1 MKNEEL
7 KYKAKRKRAMCGD
20 VCRVMRLL
28 SLFAKLITSVFILH
42 SSLFILFSSC
52 ARMGA
57 PDGGWYDEK
66 PPYVVS
72 ATPEENATN
81 VTSRKV
87 TIRFN
92 EFIKLES
99 ANEKVI
105 VSPPQMQ
112 QPEIKV
118 TGKNIYVNL
127 LDSLKPNTTYTIDF
141 SDAISDNNEGNPMGN
156 YSYTFSTGDAIDT
169 LQVSG
174 YVLDASNLEPVKGI
188 LVGLYADGDSIMKR
202 VARADSRGHF
212 IIWGVAPGSYTVGA
226 LMDVDGDYRF
236 TQRSE
241 KMAFSHDIIV
251 PSCKPDV
258 RQDTLW
264 QDQNHI
270 KDISLTGYTHFYP
283 DDIVLRAFDHQLT
296 NRYFLKAERKN
307 AENFTL
313 FFTAPVVD
321 SLIYRDNQPLLDN
334 HKLPS
339 LHLLNAPSHMQ
350 GVGDNLFI
358 VEPSLKADTVR
369 YWLRD
374 MALVNQDTLRIEMA
388 TYISDS
394 LGVQRLT
401 KDTLEIL
408 SKSPYAKRQKALE
421 EEMAD
426 WRKEVAKRLRRAEPG
441 EVVDTVMP
449 AKKLEV
455 RYSAPS
461 VMSPTDAVMITFP
474 SPLEKFDKE
483 ALHLYVEQDSL
494 WYRSPFT
501 VTPVKD
507 RTCEVYTDWLPGA
520 KYSFEVD
527 SLAFTDIYGV
537 ANGKYKMGIQVGKLE
552 DYASLFVNV
561 NVSVNAPVIVQLLDK
576 QDKVLMTAEA
586 KDGTAEFYYIVPET
600 YYLRA
605 FVDSNSN
612 GEWDTGDYF
621 TDRQPEEMYYYSE
634 PVECRAKWDI
644 TKTWNLTSKPLFR
657 QKPDVLKKEKGD
669 TERVIKKRNEERAR
683 NKGIPLPDYLK

>member
-1 MKNEEL
+1 MRNEEL
-7 KYKAKRKRAMCGD
+7 KYYNKILKRMIYRGMC
-20 VCRVMRLL
+20 LL
-28 SLFAKLITSVFILH
+28 TLFAKLITLVFILH
-42 SSLFILFSSC
+42 STLFIFTSC

-99 ANEKVI
+99 ANEKVM
-105 VSPPQMQ
+105 VSPPQME

-118 TGKNIYVNL
+118 TGKNIYVTL

-156 YSYTFSTGDAIDT
+156 YSYTFSTGNAIDT

-174 YVLDASNLEPVKGI
+174 YVLNASDLEPVKGI
-188 LVGLYADGDSIMKR
+188 LIGLYAEGDSIMKR
-202 VARADSRGHF
+202 VARSDSRGHF
-212 IIWGVAPGSYTVGA
+212 IVKGIAPGSYTVGA

-236 TQRSE
+236 TQRNE

-251 PSCKPDV
+251 PSCKPDT

-270 KDISLTGYTHFYP
+270 KDIAVTGYTHFYP
-283 DDIVLRAFDHQLT
+283 DDIVLRAFDHKLT
-296 NRYFLKAERKN
+296 NRYFLKAERKE
-307 AENFTL
+307 ADNFTL
-313 FFTAPVVD
+313 FFTAPVLD
-321 SLIYRDNQPLLDN
+321 SLVT
-334 HKLPS
+334 HSKLKNPNLPM
-339 LHLLNAPSHMQ
+339 LHLLNPPSHLS
-350 GVGDNLFI
+350 GAGEKLFI
-358 VEPSLKADTVR
+358 AEPSLNADTIR

-374 MALVNQDTLRIEMA
+374 TALVNQDTLQLEMT

-401 KDTLEIL
+401 TDTLEIL
-408 SKSPYAKRQKALE
+408 SKSPYAKRMKQLEEQKAEWKKDL
-421 EEMAD
+421 
-426 WRKEVAKRLRRAEPG
+426 AKRLRKAEPG
-441 EVVDTVMP
+441 EVIDTIMP
-449 AKKLEV
+449 RKMLEV
-455 RYSAPS
+455 KYQ
-461 VMSPTDAVMITFP
+461 MPTKMPPTGAIQITFP
-474 SPLEKFDKE
+474 SPLEKFNKE
-483 ALHLYVEQDSL
+483 AVHLYVEQDSL

-501 VTPVKD
+501 VTEVKQ
-507 RTCEVYTDWLPGA
+507 RTCELYTDWLEGA
-520 KYSFEVD
+520 NYSFEVD
-527 SLAFTDIYGV
+527 SLAFVDIYGV
-537 ANGKYKMGIQVGKLE
+537 TNGKNKLGIQVGRLE

-561 NVSVNAPVIVQLLDK
+561 NVPVNVNIPAPVIVQLLDSK
-576 QDKVLMTAEA
+576 GEVVMTEKA
-586 KDGTAEFYYIVPET
+586 KDGTAEFYYIVPGT

-605 FVDSNSN
+605 FVDSNDN

-621 TDRQPEEMYYYSE
+621 ADRQPEEMYYYSE

-644 TKTWNLTSKPLFR
+644 TKTWNLTSKPLYS
-657 QKPDVLKKEKGD
+657 QKPDAIKKEKGD
-669 TERVIKKRNEERAR
+669 TERIIKKRNEERAR

>member
-1 MKNEEL
+1 MRNEEL
-7 KYKAKRKRAMCGD
+7 KYYNKILKRMIYRGMC
-20 VCRVMRLL
+20 LL
-28 SLFAKLITSVFILH
+28 TLFAKLITLVFILH
-42 SSLFILFSSC
+42 STLFIFTSC

-99 ANEKVI
+99 ANEKVM
-105 VSPPQMQ
+105 VSPPQME

-118 TGKNIYVNL
+118 TGKNIYVTL

-156 YSYTFSTGDAIDT
+156 YSYTFSTGNVIDT

-174 YVLDASNLEPVKGI
+174 YVLNASDLEPVKGI
-188 LVGLYADGDSIMKR
+188 LVGLYAEGDSVMKR
-202 VARADSRGHF
+202 VARSDSRGHF
-212 IIWGVAPGSYTVGA
+212 IVKGIAPGSYTVGA

-236 TQRSE
+236 TQRNE

-251 PSCKPDV
+251 PSCKPDT

-270 KDISLTGYTHFYP
+270 KDIAVTGYTHFYP
-283 DDIVLRAFDHQLT
+283 DDIVLRAFDHKLT
-296 NRYFLKAERKN
+296 NRYFLKAERKE
-307 AENFTL
+307 ADNFTL
-313 FFTAPVVD
+313 FFTAPVLD
-321 SLIYRDNQPLLDN
+321 SLVT
-334 HKLPS
+334 HSKLKNPNLPM
-339 LHLLNAPSHMQ
+339 LHLLNPPSHLS
-350 GVGDNLFI
+350 GAGEKLFI
-358 VEPSLKADTVR
+358 AEPSLNADTIR

-374 MALVNQDTLRIEMA
+374 TALVNQDTLQLEMT

-401 KDTLEIL
+401 TDTLEIL
-408 SKSPYAKRQKALE
+408 SKSPYAKRMKQLE
-421 EEMAD
+421 EQKTEWKKD
-426 WRKEVAKRLRRAEPG
+426 LAKRLRKAEPG
-441 EVVDTVMP
+441 EVIDTIMP
-449 AKKLEV
+449 GKKLEV
-455 RYSAPS
+455 KYQ
-461 VMSPTDAVMITFP
+461 VPTKMPPTGAIQITFP
-474 SPLEKFDKE
+474 SPLEKFNKE
-483 ALHLYVEQDSL
+483 AVHLYVEQDSL

-501 VTPVKD
+501 VTEVKH
-507 RTCEVYTDWLPGA
+507 RTCELYTDWLEGA
-520 KYSFEVD
+520 NYSFEVD
-527 SLAFTDIYGV
+527 SLAFVDIYGV
-537 ANGKYKMGIQVGKLE
+537 TNGKNKLGIQVGRLE

-561 NVSVNAPVIVQLLDK
+561 NVPVNVNIPAPVIVQLLDSK
-576 QDKVLMTAEA
+576 DEAVMTEKA
-586 KDGTAEFYYIVPET
+586 KEGTAEFYYIVPGT

-605 FVDSNSN
+605 FVDSNDN

-621 TDRQPEEMYYYSE
+621 ADRQPEEMYYYSE

-644 TKTWNLTSKPLFR
+644 TKTWNLTSKPLYS
-657 QKPDVLKKEKGD
+657 QKPDAIKKEKGD
-669 TERVIKKRNEERAR
+669 TERIIKKRNEERAR

>member
-1 MKNEEL
+1 MNSLTKITKIFL
-7 KYKAKRKRAMCGD
+7 P
-20 VCRVMRLL
+20 LL
-28 SLFAKLITSVFILH
+28 VGVVGGLLL
-42 SSLFILFSSC
+42 SSC

-81 VTSRKV
+81 VTNKKV

-118 TGKNIYVNL
+118 TGKNIYVTL

-174 YVLDASNLEPVKGI
+174 YVFDASNIEPVKGI
-188 LVGLYADGDSIMKR
+188 LVGLYAEGDTIMRR

-212 IIWGVAPGSYTVGA
+212 IIKGVAPGSYTVGA

-251 PSCKPDV
+251 PSSKPDV

-270 KDISLTGYTHFYP
+270 KDITLTGYTHFYP
-283 DDIVLRAFDHQLT
+283 DDIVLRAFDHQLSD
-296 NRYFLKAERKN
+296 RHFLKAERKEAN
-307 AENFTL
+307 NFTL

-321 SLIYRDNQPLLDN
+321 SLIHRGNEPLLDN
-334 HKLPS
+334 PAIPS
-339 LHLLNAPSHMQ
+339 LHLLNPPSQLH
-350 GVGDNLFI
+350 GAGESLFI

-374 MALVNQDTLRIEMA
+374 MALVNQDTLKVEMA

-394 LGVQRLT
+394 IGVQRLT

-408 SKSPYAKRQKALE
+408 SRSPYAKRQKALE
-421 EEMAD
+421 EERAD
-426 WRKEVAKRLRRAEPG
+426 WKKEVAKRLRRAEPG
-441 EVVDTVMP
+441 EVVDTIMP

-455 RYSAPS
+455 RYSAPTM
-461 VMSPTDAVMITFP
+461 MSPNEGVKITFP
-474 SPLEKFDKE
+474 SPLEKFNKE
-483 ALHLYVEQDSL
+483 AIHLYVEQDSL

-501 VTPVKD
+501 VTPVTN

-527 SLAFTDIYGV
+527 SLAFVDIYGV
-537 ANGKYKMGIQVGKLE
+537 ANGKYKLGIQVGRLE

-561 NVSVNAPVIVQLLDK
+561 SVPVVVQLLDK
-576 QDKVLMTAEA
+576 QDKVVKTAKT

-605 FVDSNSN
+605 FVDSNDN

-621 TDRQPEEMYYYSE
+621 ADRQPEQMYYYSE

-657 QKPDVLKKEKGD
+657 QKPDAIKKEKGD
-669 TERVIKKRNEERAR
+669 TERTIKKRNAERAQS
-683 NKGIPLPDYLK
+683 KGIELPEYLR

>member
-1 MKNEEL
+1 MLNK
-7 KYKAKRKRAMCGD
+7 
-20 VCRVMRLL
+20 LL
-28 SLFAKLITSVFILH
+28 HIFSLLLILT
-42 SSLFILFSSC
+42 SC
-52 ARMGA
+52 ARMGV

-81 VTSRKV
+81 VNSRKV

-156 YSYTFSTGDAIDT
+156 YSYTFSTGDVIDT

-202 VARADSRGHF
+202 VARSDSRGHF
-212 IIWGVAPGSYTVGA
+212 IVKGVAPGSYTIRA
-226 LMDVDGDYRF
+226 LMDADGDYRF

-251 PSCKPDV
+251 PFSKPDT

-270 KDISLTGYTHFYP
+270 RDIAVTGYTHFYP
-283 DDIVLRAFDHQLT
+283 DDIVLRAFDHKLT
-296 NRYFLKAERKN
+296 DRHFLKAERKE
-307 AENFTL
+307 ADNFTL
-313 FFTAPVVD
+313 FFTASVLD
-321 SLIYRDNQPLLDN
+321 SLVAHSKQKSPN
-334 HKLPS
+334 LPT
-339 LHLLNAPSHMQ
+339 LHLLNPPSHLSAA
-350 GVGDNLFI
+350 GDELFI
-358 VEPSLKADTVR
+358 AEPSLNADTIR

-374 MALVNQDTLRIEMA
+374 TTLVNQDTLQLEMT
-388 TYISDS
+388 TYITDT

-401 KDTLEIL
+401 TDTLEIL
-408 SKSPYAKRQKALE
+408 SKSPYAKRMKELEDRKAEWKKDL
-421 EEMAD
+421 
-426 WRKEVAKRLRRAEPG
+426 AKRLRRAEPG
-441 EVVDTVMP
+441 EVIDTVMP
-449 AKKLEV
+449 AKRLEV
-455 RYSAPS
+455 KYQ
-461 VMSPTDAVMITFP
+461 MPTKMPPTGAIKITFP
-474 SPLEKFDKE
+474 SPLEKFNKE
-483 ALHLYVEQDSL
+483 AVHLYVEQDSL
-494 WYRSPFT
+494 WYRSPFA
-501 VTPVKD
+501 VTEVKQ
-507 RTCEVYTDWLPGA
+507 RTCELYTDWLQGA
-520 KYSFEVD
+520 NYSFEVD
-527 SLAFTDIYGV
+527 SLAFVDIYGV

-561 NVSVNAPVIVQLLDK
+561 SAPVGVNAPVVVQLLDTK
-576 QDKVLMTAEA
+576 DEALMTEKA
-586 KDGTAEFYYIVPET
+586 KDGTAEFYYIVPGT

-605 FVDSNSN
+605 FVDSNDN
-612 GEWDTGDYF
+612 GQWDTGDYF
-621 TDRQPEEMYYYSE
+621 ADRQPEEMYYYSE

-644 TKTWNLTSKPLFR
+644 TKTWNLTSKPLYS
-657 QKPDVLKKEKGD
+657 QKPDAIKKEKGD
-669 TERVIKKRNEERAR
+669 TERTIKKRNEERAR

>member
-1 MKNEEL
+1 MRNEEL
-7 KYKAKRKRAMCGD
+7 KYYNKILKRMIYRGMC
-20 VCRVMRLL
+20 LL
-28 SLFAKLITSVFILH
+28 TLFAKLITLVFILH
-42 SSLFILFSSC
+42 STLFIFTSC

-99 ANEKVI
+99 ANEKVM
-105 VSPPQMQ
+105 VSPPQME

-118 TGKNIYVNL
+118 TGKNIYVTL

-156 YSYTFSTGDAIDT
+156 YSYTFSTGNVIDT

-174 YVLDASNLEPVKGI
+174 YVLNASDLEPVKGI
-188 LVGLYADGDSIMKR
+188 LVGLYAEGDSVMKR
-202 VARADSRGHF
+202 VARSDSRGHF
-212 IIWGVAPGSYTVGA
+212 IVKGIAPGSYTVGA

-236 TQRSE
+236 TQRNE

-251 PSCKPDV
+251 PSCKPDT

-270 KDISLTGYTHFYP
+270 KDIAVTGYTHFYP
-283 DDIVLRAFDHQLT
+283 DDIVLRAFDHKLT
-296 NRYFLKAERKN
+296 NRYFLKAERKE
-307 AENFTL
+307 ADNFTL
-313 FFTAPVVD
+313 FFTAPVLD
-321 SLIYRDNQPLLDN
+321 SLVTHI
-334 HKLPS
+334 KLKNPNLPT
-339 LHLLNAPSHMQ
+339 LHLLNPPSHVS
-350 GVGDNLFI
+350 GAGEKLFI
-358 VEPSLKADTVR
+358 AEPSLNADTIR

-374 MALVNQDTLRIEMA
+374 TALVNQDTLQLKMT

-401 KDTLEIL
+401 TDTLEIL
-408 SKSPYAKRQKALE
+408 SKSPYAKRMKQLE
-421 EEMAD
+421 EQKTEWKKD
-426 WRKEVAKRLRRAEPG
+426 LAKRLRKAEPG
-441 EVVDTVMP
+441 EVIDTIMP
-449 AKKLEV
+449 GKKLEV
-455 RYSAPS
+455 KYQ
-461 VMSPTDAVMITFP
+461 VPTKMPPTGAIQITFP
-474 SPLEKFDKE
+474 SPLEKFNKE
-483 ALHLYVEQDSL
+483 AVHLYVEQDSL

-501 VTPVKD
+501 VTEVKQ
-507 RTCEVYTDWLPGA
+507 RTCELYTDWLEGA
-520 KYSFEVD
+520 NYSFEVD
-527 SLAFTDIYGV
+527 SLAFVDIYGV
-537 ANGKYKMGIQVGKLE
+537 TNGKNKLGIQVGRLE

-561 NVSVNAPVIVQLLDK
+561 NVPVNVNIPAPVIVQLLDSK
-576 QDKVLMTAEA
+576 DEAVMTEKA
-586 KDGTAEFYYIVPET
+586 KEGTAEFYYIVPGT

-605 FVDSNSN
+605 FVDSNDN

-621 TDRQPEEMYYYSE
+621 ADRQPEEMYYYSE

-644 TKTWNLTSKPLFR
+644 TKTWNLTSKPLYS
-657 QKPDVLKKEKGD
+657 QKPDAIKKEKGD
-669 TERVIKKRNEERAR
+669 TERIIKKRNEERAR
-683 NKGIPLPDYLK
+683 NKGIPLPEYLK

>member
-1 MKNEEL
+1 MRNEEL
-7 KYKAKRKRAMCGD
+7 KYYNKILKRMIYRGMC
-20 VCRVMRLL
+20 LL
-28 SLFAKLITSVFILH
+28 TLFAKLITLVFILH
-42 SSLFILFSSC
+42 STLFIFTSC

-99 ANEKVI
+99 ANEKVM
-105 VSPPQMQ
+105 VSPPQME

-118 TGKNIYVNL
+118 TGKNIYVTL

-156 YSYTFSTGDAIDT
+156 YSYTFSTGNVIDT

-174 YVLDASNLEPVKGI
+174 YVLNASDLEPVKGI
-188 LVGLYADGDSIMKR
+188 LVGLYAEGDSVMKR
-202 VARADSRGHF
+202 VARSDSRGHF
-212 IIWGVAPGSYTVGA
+212 IVKGIAPGSYTVGA

-236 TQRSE
+236 TQRNE

-251 PSCKPDV
+251 PSCKPDT

-270 KDISLTGYTHFYP
+270 KDIAVTGYTHFYP
-283 DDIVLRAFDHQLT
+283 DDIVLRAFDHKLT
-296 NRYFLKAERKN
+296 NRYFLKAERKE
-307 AENFTL
+307 ADNFTL
-313 FFTAPVVD
+313 FFTAPVLD
-321 SLIYRDNQPLLDN
+321 SLVT
-334 HKLPS
+334 HSKLKNPNLPM
-339 LHLLNAPSHMQ
+339 LHLLNPPSHLS
-350 GVGDNLFI
+350 GAGEKLFI
-358 VEPSLKADTVR
+358 AEPSLNADTIR

-374 MALVNQDTLRIEMA
+374 TALVNQDTLQLEMT

-401 KDTLEIL
+401 TDTLEIL
-408 SKSPYAKRQKALE
+408 SKSPYAKRMKQLE
-421 EEMAD
+421 EQKTEWKKD
-426 WRKEVAKRLRRAEPG
+426 LAKRLRKAEPG
-441 EVVDTVMP
+441 EVIDTIMP
-449 AKKLEV
+449 GKKLEV
-455 RYSAPS
+455 KYQ
-461 VMSPTDAVMITFP
+461 VPTKMPPTGAIQITFP
-474 SPLEKFDKE
+474 SPLEKFNKE
-483 ALHLYVEQDSL
+483 AVHLYVEQDSL

-501 VTPVKD
+501 VTEVKQ
-507 RTCEVYTDWLPGA
+507 RTCELYTDWLEGA
-520 KYSFEVD
+520 NYSFEVD
-527 SLAFTDIYGV
+527 SLAFVDIYGV
-537 ANGKYKMGIQVGKLE
+537 TNGKNKLGIQVGRLE

-561 NVSVNAPVIVQLLDK
+561 NVPVNVNIPAPVIVQLLDSK
-576 QDKVLMTAEA
+576 DEAVMTEKA
-586 KDGTAEFYYIVPET
+586 KEGTAEFYYIVPGT

-605 FVDSNSN
+605 FVDSNDN

-621 TDRQPEEMYYYSE
+621 ADRQPEEMYYYSE

-644 TKTWNLTSKPLFR
+644 TKTWNLTSKPLYS
-657 QKPDVLKKEKGD
+657 QKPDAIKKEKGD
-669 TERVIKKRNEERAR
+669 TERIIKKRNEERAR

>member
-1 MKNEEL
+1 MRNEEL
-7 KYKAKRKRAMCGD
+7 KYYNKILKRMIYRGMC
-20 VCRVMRLL
+20 LL
-28 SLFAKLITSVFILH
+28 TLFAKLITLVFILH
-42 SSLFILFSSC
+42 STLFIFTSC

-99 ANEKVI
+99 ANEKVM
-105 VSPPQMQ
+105 VSPPQME

-118 TGKNIYVNL
+118 TGKNIYVTL

-156 YSYTFSTGDAIDT
+156 YSYTFSTGNVIDT

-174 YVLDASNLEPVKGI
+174 YVLNASDLEPVKGI
-188 LVGLYADGDSIMKR
+188 LVGLYAEGDSVMKR
-202 VARADSRGHF
+202 VARSDSRGHF
-212 IIWGVAPGSYTVGA
+212 IVKGIAPGSYTVGA

-236 TQRSE
+236 TQRNE

-251 PSCKPDV
+251 PSCKPDT

-270 KDISLTGYTHFYP
+270 KDIAVTGYTHFYP
-283 DDIVLRAFDHQLT
+283 DDIVLRAFDHKLT
-296 NRYFLKAERKN
+296 NRYFLKAERKE
-307 AENFTL
+307 ADNFTL
-313 FFTAPVVD
+313 FFTAPVLD
-321 SLIYRDNQPLLDN
+321 SLVT
-334 HKLPS
+334 HSKLKNPNLPM
-339 LHLLNAPSHMQ
+339 LHLLNPPSHLS
-350 GVGDNLFI
+350 GAGEKLFI
-358 VEPSLKADTVR
+358 AEPSLNADTIR

-374 MALVNQDTLRIEMA
+374 TALVNQDTLQLEMT

-401 KDTLEIL
+401 TDTLEIL
-408 SKSPYAKRQKALE
+408 SKSPYAKRMKQLE
-421 EEMAD
+421 EQKTEWKKD
-426 WRKEVAKRLRRAEPG
+426 LAKRLRKAEPG
-441 EVVDTVMP
+441 EVIDTIMP
-449 AKKLEV
+449 GKKLEV
-455 RYSAPS
+455 KYQ
-461 VMSPTDAVMITFP
+461 VPTKMPPTGAIQITFP
-474 SPLEKFDKE
+474 SPLEKFNKE
-483 ALHLYVEQDSL
+483 AVHLYVEQDSL

-501 VTPVKD
+501 VTEIKQ
-507 RTCEVYTDWLPGA
+507 RTCELYTDWLEGA
-520 KYSFEVD
+520 NYSFEVD
-527 SLAFTDIYGV
+527 SLAFVDIYGV
-537 ANGKYKMGIQVGKLE
+537 TNGKNKLGIQVGRLE

-561 NVSVNAPVIVQLLDK
+561 NVPVNVNIPAPVIVQLLDSK
-576 QDKVLMTAEA
+576 DEAVMTEKA
-586 KDGTAEFYYIVPET
+586 KEGTAEFYYIVPGT

-605 FVDSNSN
+605 FVDSNDN

-621 TDRQPEEMYYYSE
+621 ADRQPEEMYYYSE

-644 TKTWNLTSKPLFR
+644 TKTWNLTSKPLYS
-657 QKPDVLKKEKGD
+657 QKPDAIKKEKGD
-669 TERVIKKRNEERAR
+669 TERIIKKRNEERAR

>member
-1 MKNEEL
+1 MI
-7 KYKAKRKRAMCGD
+7 YRGMC
-20 VCRVMRLL
+20 LL
-28 SLFAKLITSVFILH
+28 TLFAKLITLVFILH
-42 SSLFILFSSC
+42 STLFIFTSC

-99 ANEKVI
+99 ANEKVM
-105 VSPPQMQ
+105 VSPPQME

-118 TGKNIYVNL
+118 TGKNIYVTL

-156 YSYTFSTGDAIDT
+156 YSYTFSTGNAIDT

-174 YVLDASNLEPVKGI
+174 YVLNASDLEPVKGI
-188 LVGLYADGDSIMKR
+188 LVGLYAEGDSVMKR
-202 VARADSRGHF
+202 VARSDSRGHF
-212 IIWGVAPGSYTVGA
+212 IVKGIAPGSYTVGA

-236 TQRSE
+236 TQRNE

-251 PSCKPDV
+251 PSCKPDT

-270 KDISLTGYTHFYP
+270 KDIAVTGYTHFYP
-283 DDIVLRAFDHQLT
+283 DDIVLRAFDHKLT
-296 NRYFLKAERKN
+296 NRYFLKAERKE
-307 AENFTL
+307 ADNFTL
-313 FFTAPVVD
+313 FFTAPVLD
-321 SLIYRDNQPLLDN
+321 SLVT
-334 HKLPS
+334 HSKLKNPNLPM
-339 LHLLNAPSHMQ
+339 LHLLNPPSHLS
-350 GVGDNLFI
+350 GAGEKLFI
-358 VEPSLKADTVR
+358 AEPSLNADTIR

-374 MALVNQDTLRIEMA
+374 TALVNQDTLQLEMT
-388 TYISDS
+388 TYITDS

-401 KDTLEIL
+401 TDTLEIL
-408 SKSPYAKRQKALE
+408 SKSPYAKRMKQLEEQKAEWKKDL
-421 EEMAD
+421 
-426 WRKEVAKRLRRAEPG
+426 AKRLRRAEPG
-441 EVVDTVMP
+441 EVIDTIMP
-449 AKKLEV
+449 GKKLEV
-455 RYSAPS
+455 KYQ
-461 VMSPTDAVMITFP
+461 VPTKMPPTGAIQITFP
-474 SPLEKFDKE
+474 SPLEKFNKE
-483 ALHLYVEQDSL
+483 AVHLYVEQDSL

-501 VTPVKD
+501 VTEVKQ
-507 RTCEVYTDWLPGA
+507 RTCELYTDWLEGA
-520 KYSFEVD
+520 NYSFEVD
-527 SLAFTDIYGV
+527 SLAFVDIYGV
-537 ANGKYKMGIQVGKLE
+537 TNGKNKLGIQVGRLE

-561 NVSVNAPVIVQLLDK
+561 NVPVNVNIPAPVIVQLLDSK
-576 QDKVLMTAEA
+576 DEAVMTEKA
-586 KDGTAEFYYIVPET
+586 KDGTAEFYYIVPGT

-605 FVDSNSN
+605 FVDSNDN

-621 TDRQPEEMYYYSE
+621 ADRQPEEMYYYSE

-644 TKTWNLTSKPLFR
+644 TKTWNLTSKPLYS
-657 QKPDVLKKEKGD
+657 QKPDAIKKEKGD
-669 TERVIKKRNEERAR
+669 TERIIKKRNEERAR

>member
-7 KYKAKRKRAMCGD
+7 KYYRKILKRMIYRRMC
-20 VCRVMRLL
+20 LL
-28 SLFAKLITSVFILH
+28 ALFAKLIISVFILH
-42 SSLFILFSSC
+42 SSLFIFTSC

-188 LVGLYADGDSIMKR
+188 LVGLYAEGDSIMKR

-321 SLIYRDNQPLLDN
+321 SLIYRDNQPLLEN
-334 HKLPS
+334 HRLPS

-350 GVGDNLFI
+350 GVGDKLFI

-408 SKSPYAKRQKALE
+408 SKSPYAKRQKVLE
-421 EEMAD
+421 DEMAD

-537 ANGKYKMGIQVGKLE
+537 ANGKYKIGIQVGKLE

-605 FVDSNSN
+605 FVDSNGN

-621 TDRQPEEMYYYSE
+621 TDRQPEDIYYYSE

-669 TERVIKKRNEERAR
+669 TERIIKKRNEERAR